1 MGELSEVFYSLLLT
15 SCIGLIL
22 ALARMAYK
30 SKCKNIKCCGCIDI
44 ERDTQAEES
53 IDERIQP
60 QSPRAEN
67 NDA

>member
-44 ERDTQAEES
+44 ERDTQAEEA
-53 IDERIQP
+53 IDEQTRP
-60 QSPRAEN
+60 SSPRADN